1 MAPVIILQSVHKRF
15 PGRGGRRIAEGIDA
29 VFPQGQSVAL
39 LGGNG
44 AGKSTL
50 LQLMAGTLRPDS
62 GRIVRTGRVS
72 WPVGL
77 ANCLHRDMTGA
88 QNLRFLA
95 RLYGVDGSSL
105 VAYAQAVTGL
115 GAQLDQPVAV
125 YSAGMR
131 ARLAFAAAMG
141 IPFDHYLIDEVTAV
155 GDAAFRRDCEAIL
168 RDRLAAAGAVVV
180 SHSAST
186 VRRLCTAGAVLSQ
199 GRLVWFD
206 RVGDALAHH
215 AEVLAQGTGERVGA
229 RTDIPAGEPGQD
241 MEAGGR

>member
-1 MAPVIILQSVHKRF
+1 MIALHALTKRF
-15 PGRGGRRIAEGIDA
+15 GGPRGGRVVACGIDA
-29 VFPQGQSVAL
+29 LFPRGQSVAL
-39 LGGNG
+39 IGGNG

-50 LQLMAGTLRPDS
+50 LQLIAGTMRPDS
-62 GRIVRTGRVS
+62 GRVERFGRVS

-95 RLYGVDGSSL
+95 RVYAVDARAL
-105 VAYAQAVTGL
+105 VGFAAEVTGL
-115 GAQLDQPVAV
+115 GRALDHPVAQ

-155 GDAAFRRDCEAIL
+155 GDAAFRRDSEAIL
-168 RDRLAAAGAVVV
+168 RDRLGRSGAIVV
-180 SHSAST
+180 SHSPTAL
-186 VRRLCTAGAVLSQ
+186 RRLCSAGAVLSG

-206 RVGDALAHH
+206 RIDDALAHH
-215 AEVLAQGTGERVGA
+215 DVAMAA
-229 RTDIPAGEPGQD
+229 
-241 MEAGGR
+241 

>member
-1 MAPVIILQSVHKRF
+1 MIVLQGVTKRF
-15 PGRGGRRIAEGIDA
+15 RGPSGGCVADAIDA
-29 VFPQGQSVAL
+29 VFPRGRSVAL

-62 GRIVRTGRVS
+62 GRIVRVGRVS

-95 RLYGVDGSSL
+95 RLYGVDGPSL
-105 VAYAQAVTGL
+105 IAYARAVTGL
-115 GAQLDQPVAV
+115 GAQLDRPVAV

-155 GDAAFRRDCEAIL
+155 GDAAFRRMSESIL
-168 RDRLAAAGAVVV
+168 TDRLTTAGAVVV
-180 SHSAST
+180 SHSPGT
-186 VRRLCTAGAVLSQ
+186 VRRLCTAGAVLIR
-199 GRLVWFD
+199 GRLIWFD
-206 RVGDALAHH
+206 RVDDALAHH
-215 AEVLAQGTGERVGA
+215 ADDLARRTCDRSQPSSGA
-229 RTDIPAGEPGQD
+229 RENGLPAKVV
-241 MEAGGR
+241 AGGG

>member
-1 MAPVIILQSVHKRF
+1 MIVLQSVSKRF
-15 PGRGGRRIAEGIDA
+15 PGPGGRRVADRIDA

-50 LQLMAGTLRPDS
+50 LQLIAGTLRPDS
-62 GRIVRTGRVS
+62 GRVVRSGRVS

-95 RLYGVDGSSL
+95 RLYGVDAPSL
-105 VAYAQAVTGL
+105 IAYAQAVTGL
-115 GAQLDQPVAV
+115 GAQLDRPVAV

-155 GDAAFRRDCEAIL
+155 GDAAFRRDSEAIL
-168 RDRLAAAGAVVV
+168 KDRLATAGAVVV
-180 SHSAST
+180 SHSSGT
-186 VRRLCTAGAVLSQ
+186 VQRLCTAGAVLSK
-199 GRLVWFD
+199 GRLLWFD
-206 RVGDALAHH
+206 RVEEALACH
-215 AEVLAQGTGERVGA
+215 ADGLARLRTG
-229 RTDIPAGEPGQD
+229 RTDDPSGTRDGNGIVETAAGD
-241 MEAGGR
+241 R